1 MIKNQKLYDCIPFY
15 QSNLLFELRL
25 HTLSNIVDKF
35 IVCEATKSH
44 SGETKELIF
53 DLKRFHKFKNKIE
66 YIVVDDM
73 PDKKSKIFD
82 KYPLYNFQIDKLLN
96 GIKEAEDEDF
106 IMMSDEDEIP
116 NPNVI
121 ENYSFKNFKYA
132 IFLQNLYY
140 YKFNIQNLDEFNGN
154 EWPGSRICKKKSL
167 KKFSTF
173 RSLKTKNSKAPFWKF
188 WKEKSIQLI
197 KNGGWHFTYLMD
209 SENIAKKIKSSEHN
223 EFNTSAF
230 TQTKKIKYR
239 MNNLIDPFDRSNRL
253 KKVNID
259 ESFPE
264 YLFKNQDYYSE
275 WILK

>member
-53 DLKRFHKFKNKIE
+53 DLKRFDKFRDKIE

-73 PDKKSKIFD
+73 PDNKSKIFD
-82 KYPLYNFQIDKLLN
+82 KYPLYNFQIDKLIN
-96 GIKEAEDEDF
+96 GVKEAEDEDF
-106 IMMSDEDEIP
+106 IMISDEDEIP

-121 ENYSFKNFKYA
+121 KDYNCKNFKYA
-132 IFLQNLYY
+132 IFYKIYIIISLIFKIKMNLMEMSGQDHEYV
-140 YKFNIQNLDEFNGN
+140 KN
-154 EWPGSRICKKKSL
+154 L

-197 KNGGWHFTYLMD
+197 KNGGWHFTYLMNA
-209 SENIAKKIKSSEHN
+209 ENIAKKIKSSEHN
-223 EFNTSAF
+223 EFNKSTF
-230 TQTKKIKYR
+230 TQIKKIEYR
-239 MNNLIDPFDRSNRL
+239 INNLIDPFDRSNRL
-253 KKVNID
+253 KRVNID
-259 ESFPE
+259 ESFPK
-264 YLFKNQDYYSE
+264 YLIKNQDYYSE